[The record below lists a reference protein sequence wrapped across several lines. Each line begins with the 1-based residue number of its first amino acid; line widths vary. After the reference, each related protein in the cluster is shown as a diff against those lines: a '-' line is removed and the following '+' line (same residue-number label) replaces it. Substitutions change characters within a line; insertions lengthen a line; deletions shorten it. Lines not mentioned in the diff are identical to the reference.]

1 MTFIDYIEDHLS
13 FIMFSIIWLVIEGVI
28 LISVGVSPSIITIVS
43 VIWIVLYSVY
53 ICYDWSRKSNYMK
66 KLLQISS
73 QLDQPYLLH
82 EVMPKTSYHEDAF
95 YHEILYRG
103 YKSMLEEVSHVRR
116 DRNEYREYIE
126 QWVHEIKTPIAAMKL
141 TCENQKMDKKQAVL
155 RQIERVQLFID
166 QALFYARS
174 EVVEK
179 DFQIRET
186 SSLHCV
192 QQAFLECKYI
202 CLQANA
208 CIELPVDD
216 MQIYTDEKWL
226 IFILCQLIENA
237 IKYRNPDDP
246 LILIRFEQIDKNKI
260 ICVEDHGNGIAV
272 HDISR
277 IFYKGFTGDNGRC
290 VDMHATGIG
299 LYLVKRLCDQMQ
311 ISINVESTLQK
322 GSTFQLFF
330 R

>member
-1 MTFIDYIEDHLS
+1 MTLMEYLEDHLS
-13 FIMFSIIWLVIEGVI
+13 LTLFSIIWLIIEGII
-28 LISVGVSPSIITIVS
+28 LLCIGVDPSIILILSAIWLILYTVS
-43 VIWIVLYSVY
+43 IL
-53 ICYDWSRKSNYMK
+53 YDWKRKSFFQK
-66 KLLQISS
+66 KLLAISA

-82 EVMPKTSYHEDAF
+82 EVMPKTPYHEDAF
-95 YHEILYRG
+95 YREIIYRG

-155 RQIERVQLFID
+155 RQVERVQHYIN

-186 SSLHCV
+186 SALLCV

-208 CIELPVDD
+208 CIDIPVDD
-216 MQIYTDEKWL
+216 MAIYTDEKWL

-237 IKYRNPDDP
+237 IKYRNPKDP
-246 LILIRFEQIDKNKI
+246 RIVITFEQADKFNVI
-260 ICVEDHGNGIAV
+260 RVIDHGSGIAKQ
-272 HDISR
+272 DISR
-277 IFYKGFTGDNGRC
+277 IFDKGFTGENGRY

-311 ISINVESTLQK
+311 ITINVESQLQK
-322 GSTFQLFF
+322 GSSFQLFF